1 MLKNIG
7 ITFKLRLYI
16 LTGILIIYTSIL
28 LLNYYST
35 RKLLINSLKKD
46 VTHLAQAT
54 VNEISGVLACAEKI
68 PLNLAPILENVGNNE
83 PKLRNSLEPIVLIN
97 KEVFG
102 ACVAFEPYSFNPDQ
116 YFFAPYYYRCGES
129 ACFKM
134 LGEQDYDYFDLDWY
148 QIPKLL
154 EKPLWSE
161 PYFDKNGGNIIMSTF
176 SAPFYKNVNGVK
188 KFNGIVT
195 VDLDLSWLRNIVDSM
210 DIIKNG
216 FAFLISKKGTFLTHP
231 VDSLVMNESVYSLAD
246 AINSPQLR
254 QIGKQMINGET
265 AYARIDPFDVD
276 KKALLYF
283 TPLPN
288 NNWSLGIIFPE
299 KELFAGLDAQ
309 FRIMLFLGVVGVI
322 LLFIVI
328 TIISKNITRPLEKLA
343 AIAGELGEGN
353 FDVQLPAIK
362 SKDEIGRLTHSFD
375 VMKRELKVYIKNLE
389 ETTAAKNKIESE
401 LKIAHDIQQGIIPK
415 TFPPF
420 PDRDDVDI
428 YAILDPAR
436 EVGGDL
442 YDFFF
447 LDKTHLLF
455 AVGDVSG
462 KGVPASLFMAITRTL
477 LRAKANLSYN
487 VGEIMTNINLELC
500 KDNENAM
507 FVTFFVGILDLQS
520 GEFEYCNA
528 GHPFPYI
535 LRENG
540 ELHVIDQTHGMPV
553 GLFDAGAYKQSK
565 LFLTNKDSVVIYT
578 DGVSEAFNEKRELMG
593 TPKLEGIL
601 TGVAKENSPKVITKT
616 LLNETRKFVGNA
628 EQSDDITILVMSYFQ
643 QAVNEAQLT

>member
-1 MLKNIG
+1 
-7 ITFKLRLYI
+7 
-16 LTGILIIYTSIL
+16 
-28 LLNYYST
+28 
-35 RKLLINSLKKD
+35 
-46 VTHLAQAT
+46 
-54 VNEISGVLACAEKI
+54 
-68 PLNLAPILENVGNNE
+68 
-83 PKLRNSLEPIVLIN
+83 
-97 KEVFG
+97 
-102 ACVAFEPYSFNPDQ
+102 
-116 YFFAPYYYRCGES
+116 
-129 ACFKM
+129 
-134 LGEQDYDYFDLDWY
+134 
-148 QIPKLL
+148 
-154 EKPLWSE
+154 
-161 PYFDKNGGNIIMSTF
+161 
-176 SAPFYKNVNGVK
+176 
-188 KFNGIVT
+188 
-195 VDLDLSWLRNIVDSM
+195 
-210 DIIKNG
+210 
-216 FAFLISKKGTFLTHP
+216 
-231 VDSLVMNESVYSLAD
+231 
-246 AINSPQLR
+246 
-254 QIGKQMINGET
+254 
-265 AYARIDPFDVD
+265 
-276 KKALLYF
+276 
-283 TPLPN
+283 
-288 NNWSLGIIFPE
+288 
-299 KELFAGLDAQ
+299 
-309 FRIMLFLGVVGVI
+309 
-322 LLFIVI
+322 
-328 TIISKNITRPLEKLA
+328 
-343 AIAGELGEGN
+343 LGEGN
-353 FDVQLPAIK
+353 FDVQLPTIK

-520 GEFEYCNA
+520 GEIEYCNA

-535 LRENG
+535 LRQSG
-540 ELHVIDQTHGMPV
+540 ELHVVDQTHGMPV

-565 LFLTNKDSVVIYT
+565 IYLTHKDSVVIYT

-593 TPKLEGIL
+593 TPKLEAIL
-601 TGVAKENSPKVITKT
+601 AGVSKENSPEVITKT

-628 EQSDDITILVMSYFQ
+628 EQSDDITILVLSYFQ
-643 QAVNEAQLT
+643 QAVIEA